1 MVSKNPPDK
10 DSGVSLFFLPMAH
23 ALVVVQSPE
32 KPRRNSTQRE
42 WLLTVDAVH
51 VYRRGSRDR
60 AVQQA
65 VTTFC
70 RSKLSAPGNFPRC
83 KKLFE
88 RFSRQRQPNLVSAAW
103 SNTFSMAK
111 DRPARH
117 EAPTDES
124 ISPQS
129 TKKAHKR
136 KRDLDGS
143 AVDTSTPTK
152 KSKRDKKSS
161 SKSDKKR
168 SEPAIDDSV
177 QEDAAAKES
186 AVSEE
191 GSKEISPN
199 ASDSKDKTEKKSKS
213 SKRRA
218 SKGNNDGDEGAE
230 DISEG
235 KDGAQNEG
243 EDDTPN
249 ASKHKF
255 SGLLSKFQR
264 SAKVQEVL
272 KTKGDRTA
280 EAKPTEV
287 TTAEPVK
294 AQGLEPLP
302 QPEAAP
308 EEQEQPTYSS
318 LPSWLA
324 NPVRASADDRT
335 KFSDLGINADL
346 LRILEA
352 QGYKEAF
359 AVQSTVIPLLLSG
372 AKGHSGDLCISA
384 ATGSGKTLSYV
395 LPLVTALEHIP
406 APRLRGL
413 IVVPTRELVKQA
425 REACELCTAGSG
437 LQIGSAVGNVAI
449 KDEQHLLMRTDQVY
463 GPETFKSRQGVKFT
477 GEDWTNFNLQDYISE
492 AADLNESLPGYLHRP
507 EPNVDILICTP
518 GRLVDHLR
526 YTKGFTLKHLEWL
539 VIDEADR
546 LLNESFQEWVDVV
559 MNSLDARKAQE
570 SFGFSG
576 KVMSEL
582 GLPIEVKEPKKVVLS
597 ATMTRDVSKLNL
609 LRLANPKMV
618 VVGSTDH
625 VAAGEDEDGIPPY
638 AEDQFN
644 LPSTLKEYS
653 ISVGDGAQKPL
664 YLLRLLLSHIGLGSQ
679 TNRTRALPD
688 AADDTSSAGS
698 DSDETSSDE
707 SSDESSSDDS
717 SSDDSESDSSEE
729 DTSSSESESD
739 SDSESSADSGED
751 ESTENTSK
759 PEPSRTTVLVFTKS
773 SESASRLSRLIAL
786 LDPSLA
792 SRVGTIIK
800 SNKSSASRKTLTAF
814 RRGKISVIVATDRAS
829 RGLDLPSLTHV
840 VNYDVPSS
848 ITTYVHRVGRTA
860 RAGKEGSAW
869 TLFAHREG
877 RWFTNEIARGSDGK
891 ITRSAK
897 VQRVNMKLDDMADAK
912 SRYGAALEALEQEVR
927 TGGKVKSSTP
937 KA

>member
-1 MVSKNPPDK
+1 MLS
-10 DSGVSLFFLPMAH
+10 MACCC
-23 ALVVVQSPE
+23 AEEVQ
-32 KPRRNSTQRE
+32 
-42 WLLTVDAVH
+42 A
-51 VYRRGSRDR
+51 R
-60 AVQQA
+60 AVQEA
-65 VTTFC
+65 VKSFC
-70 RSKLSAPGNFPRC
+70 RLKLSAPGNFPRC
-83 KKLFE
+83 KKLFG
-88 RFSRQRQPNLVSAAW
+88 RFSRQRQPQSRLCRFVELVD
-103 SNTFSMAK
+103 TFNMAK
-111 DRPARH
+111 DRSACH
-117 EAPTDES
+117 EIPTNES

-143 AVDTSTPTK
+143 AVDASTPTK
-152 KSKRDKKSS
+152 KSKKDKKSS
-161 SKSDKKR
+161 SKFDKKR
-168 SEPAIDDSV
+168 SESGIDDGV
-177 QEDAAAKES
+177 QEDAAGKES
-186 AVSEE
+186 AVPEK
-191 GSKEISPN
+191 GSKEISPS
-199 ASDSKDKTEKKSKS
+199 ASDRKDKTEKKSKS
-213 SKRRA
+213 SKRRD
-218 SKGNNDGDEGAE
+218 SKGHNDGDEGTE
-230 DISEG
+230 DINE
-235 KDGAQNEG
+235 KDGAQDEG
-243 EDDTPN
+243 EDDTSNAPN
-249 ASKHKF
+249 HKF

-272 KTKGDRTA
+272 KTKGDRTD
-280 EAKPTEV
+280 EAKTTEV
-287 TTAEPVK
+287 TTAEPVM

-324 NPVRASADDRT
+324 NPVRASADART

-372 AKGHSGDLCISA
+372 QKGHSGDLCISA

-463 GPETFKSRQGVKFT
+463 GPETFKSRQSVKFT

-492 AADLNESLPGYLHRP
+492 AADLNESLPGYLHKP

-526 YTKGFTLKHLEWL
+526 YTKGFTLKHLQWL

-576 KVMSEL
+576 KAMSEL
-582 GLPIEVKEPKKVVLS
+582 GLPIEVKEPRKVVLS
-597 ATMTRDVSKLNL
+597 ATMTRDVSKLNS

-625 VAAGEDEDGIPPY
+625 VVAGEDEDGIPPY

-664 YLLRLLLSHIGLGSQ
+664 YLLRLLLSHIGLGSK
-679 TNRTRALPD
+679 TNRSRALPD

-698 DSDETSSDE
+698 DSDKT
-707 SSDESSSDDS
+707 SSDESSSDESSDDS
-717 SSDDSESDSSEE
+717 SSEDSDSESDSSEE
-729 DTSSSESESD
+729 DTSSSASESD
-739 SDSESSADSGED
+739 SEPESSADSGED
-751 ESTENTSK
+751 EPTENTSK

-792 SRVGTIIK
+792 SRVGTIVK

-897 VQRVNMKLDDMADAK
+897 VERVNMKLDDMADAK
-912 SRYGAALEALEQEVR
+912 SRYGAALEALGQEVR
-927 TGGKVKSSTP
+927 TGGKVKSSKP